1 MESSHIATKTQGGL
15 HMKRV
20 VLSLLVVALIATGVF
35 AAGAKESLTPG
46 VTDTK
51 IVFGYTM
58 PMSGPVGFIGNQ
70 TLESIKAE
78 FNRVNDAGGIHGR
91 KLEVIAYDSGMD
103 VSQAVANYRRLI
115 TEDKVFA
122 LLFGFGA
129 YTRPA
134 YPLIEQNKIP
144 WLFPMAPPEDMMFP
158 AREYLFSLFPTT
170 ATQVRAMAAWLES
183 EGQFKRISVVY
194 GDSASGKTG
203 LDRFM
208 QEAKDRN
215 LNVVAS
221 EAIVETSP
229 SAAVQVAK
237 IRQANPDLVLIMG
250 MTMQPAAVI
259 IKEVRRTGM
268 DAQIMVNMPISN
280 SVLLSLIADDQP
292 EGLIGSYWGEVQYSP
307 DNEHYGTAE
316 MQSMA
321 DTIITYYPEYA
332 KAGSNIGGTVEHGL
346 SVKLLTDALEKAGPD
361 LTREKLIKTLETF
374 KDYPTG
380 KGSFATFSPTRREG
394 IAGGIILEVKDGWWQ
409 PISDWIDVEVPEM

>member
-1 MESSHIATKTQGGL
+1 
-15 HMKRV
+15 MKRV
-20 VLSLLVVALIATGVF
+20 LLSLIIVALVATGVF
-35 AAGAKESLTPG
+35 AAGKTESLSPG
-46 VTDTK
+46 VTDSK

-78 FNRVNDAGGIHGR
+78 FNRVNDDGGIHGR

-122 LLFGFGA
+122 LLFGFGG

-170 ATQVRAMAAWLES
+170 ATQVRTMAAWLES
-183 EGQFKRISVVY
+183 EGKFKRISVIY

-203 LDRFM
+203 LDRFLL
-208 QEAKDRN
+208 EAKNRN

-229 SAAVQVAK
+229 SAAVQIAK
-237 IRQANPDLVLIMG
+237 IRQANPDLVVIIG

-259 IKEVRRTGM
+259 IKEIRRTGM
-268 DAQIMVNMPISN
+268 DSQIMVNMPISN
-280 SVLLSLIADDQP
+280 SVMLSLIADDQP
-292 EGLIGSYWGEVQYSP
+292 EGIIGCYWGEVEYSP
-307 DNEHYGTAE
+307 DRGNYGTPE

-321 DTIITYYPEYA
+321 DALIKYYPDYA
-332 KAGSNIGGTVEHGL
+332 KVGSNIGGSVEHGL
-346 SVKLLTDALEKAGPD
+346 SVRLLTDALKKAGPD
-361 LTREKLIKTLETF
+361 LTREKLIQTLESF
-374 KDYPTG
+374 KGYPTG
-380 KGSFATFSPTRREG
+380 KGSYATFSPTRREG
-394 IAGGIILEVKDGWWQ
+394 VAGGIILEVKNGWWE
-409 PISDWIDVEVPEM
+409 PISDWIDVTLPEN